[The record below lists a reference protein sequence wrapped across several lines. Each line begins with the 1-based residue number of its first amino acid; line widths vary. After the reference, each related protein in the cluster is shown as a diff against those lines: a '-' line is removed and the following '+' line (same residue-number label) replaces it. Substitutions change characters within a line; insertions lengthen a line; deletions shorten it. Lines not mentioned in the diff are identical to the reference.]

1 MNIISDFFINL
12 KTEKRIAKSSVGSVV
27 RNSKL
32 FKLMEQANAIE
43 FEKMGRGSNLII
55 VNQYVFEEIFKSQIN
70 SDVINVTSKIDAAKK
85 FGNSKIIGGLET
97 NPYYFYRGN
106 NIVKVNNETID
117 LGFYTNKFGFFGC
130 SNVSLETDRLCWIEN
145 KDCFE
150 VAEKTIGKDYVFV
163 HKYGRLGQNDF
174 SNWRVKEVLFCPD
187 YDFTGLEEYLYCKE
201 NFPNTT
207 LFIPSDF
214 QEILKQSRM
223 PIKGEMKD
231 RLKNTNDE
239 VVLKIRDYIL
249 RNNKFL
255 EQQILFN

>member
-1 MNIISDFFINL
+1 MNIVNDFFINL

-32 FKLMEQANAIE
+32 FKLMEQARAIE
-43 FEKMGRGSNLII
+43 FEKLGRGSKLII
-55 VNQYVFEEIFKSQIN
+55 VNQHVFEEIFKSQIN
-70 SDVINVTSKIDAAKK
+70 SDVINVNSKIDAAKK
-85 FGNSKIIGGLET
+85 FGNSKSIGGLES

-106 NIVKVNNETID
+106 KIVKVNNEQID
-117 LGFYTNKFGFFGC
+117 LGFYSNKFGFFGC
-130 SNVSLETDRLCWIEN
+130 SNVSVETEKLCWIEN

-150 VAEKTIGKDYVFV
+150 LAEKTLGEDYVFV

-201 NFPNTT
+201 NFPNTI